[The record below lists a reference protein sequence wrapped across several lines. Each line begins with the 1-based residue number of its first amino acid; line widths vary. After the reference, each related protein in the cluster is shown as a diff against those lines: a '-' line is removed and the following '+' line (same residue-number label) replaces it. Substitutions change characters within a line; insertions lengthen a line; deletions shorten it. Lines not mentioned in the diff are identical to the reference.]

1 MTRPPLAIDPGD
13 PRPIWRQIEDGV
25 RLSVATGALRP
36 GAAVPSVRELARAL
50 QVNPNTV
57 ARAYL
62 RLGEAGVLEV
72 RRGEG
77 TFVAADPPVAGDE
90 ERRRGLAQEAGRF
103 VDAAARLHATPEEA
117 LEAVRAALA
126 GQVGPP
132 KEEER

>member
-1 MTRPPLAIDPGD
+1 MKRPPLTIDPGD

-25 RLSVATGALRP
+25 RLSVATGVLAP
-36 GAAVPSVRELARAL
+36 GAAVLSVRELARAL

-77 TFVAADPPVAGDE
+77 TFVAADPPVVGDE
-90 ERRRGLAQEAGRF
+90 ERRRGLAEEAGRF
-103 VDAAARLHATPEEA
+103 AAAAARLHATPEEA
-117 LEAVRAALA
+117 LEAVRKALA
-126 GQVGPP
+126 GQAGPR